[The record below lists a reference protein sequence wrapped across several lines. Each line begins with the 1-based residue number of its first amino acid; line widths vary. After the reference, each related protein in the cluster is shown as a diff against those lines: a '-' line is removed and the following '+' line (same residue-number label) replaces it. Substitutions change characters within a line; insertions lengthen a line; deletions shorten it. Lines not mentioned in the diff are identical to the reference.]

1 MATQIWG
8 IHNDTLTHELVDDG
22 FISIGWDEIDDLTQI
37 SRGRTGIKKVL
48 TTLYPDAKSR
58 SIAGQAGVLYRFA
71 HEIAVNDIVVAP
83 YKPDSTINIGIVVG
97 DYYFEADSP
106 THRHRRHIRWVKTG
120 LPRTVFTQSALY
132 ELGSALTLFKVN
144 RHTTEIMTVM
154 QSDTDDADA
163 LAVTVD
169 SLPASAGQDDDSDD
183 QELEQ
188 PRASRIERHTRDF
201 ILEVL
206 STRISPRDFEE
217 LSADLLRVIGYQARV
232 TQYSQDGGV
241 DVIAHKDPLGIEPP
255 LIKAQCKQKVST
267 IGSPDVNQLIGTQGT
282 GELCLFFTLGSYS
295 RDALAIERQRPGL
308 RLLTGED
315 IVTLIIDNYDRLPER
330 WRRIIPLTPVLVV
343 SDDAE

>member
-8 IHNDTLTHELVDDG
+8 IHNDTLTHELVDEG
-22 FISIGWDEIDDLTQI
+22 FISVGWDEVGDLTQI
-37 SRGRTGIKKVL
+37 RRGRDGIKKTL
-48 TTLYPDAKSR
+48 TSLQPDANSR

-71 HEIAVNDIVVAP
+71 HEIAVDDIVVAP
-83 YKPDSTINIGIVVG
+83 YKPDSTINIGIVVSN
-97 DYYFEADSP
+97 YYFESSAP
-106 THRHRRHIRWVKTG
+106 THRHRRRVRWVKTG
-120 LPRTVFTQSALY
+120 LPRAVFSQSALY

-144 RHTTEIMTVM
+144 RHVSEVLTVM
-154 QSDTDDADA
+154 HADTDDADA
-163 LAVTVD
+163 IAVTVD
-169 SLPASAGQDDDSDD
+169 TLPTTRESDDDIDD

-206 STRISPRDFEE
+206 SNRISPRDFEE

-267 IGSPDVNQLIGTQGT
+267 IGSPEVNQLIGTQGN
-282 GELCLFFTLGSYS
+282 GELCLFFTLGAYS
-295 RDALAIERQRPGL
+295 RDALAIERQRSGL

-315 IVTLIIDNYDRLPER
+315 IVTLIVDNYDRLPER
-330 WRRIIPLTPVLVV
+330 WRRAIPLTTVLVV